1 MILITILMYIHGRYS
16 FWIMQGMRSRFAP
29 IPHKRKQSTMQPIE
43 GIVETRE
50 HTEYEKFLFRVCGG
64 RTREKT
70 GVAVNTKASDGI
82 QIKNMS

>member
-1 MILITILMYIHGRYS
+1 MYIHGRYS

-29 IPHKRKQSTMQPIE
+29 IPHKIKQSTMQPIE

-64 RTREKT
+64 RILGKYRVCK
-70 GVAVNTKASDGI
+70 NTKASDGI
-82 QIKNMS
+82 QRKNLS